1 MDIKFDIKNMKALK
15 EFSKFYEKYEVLD
28 FKIPNFF
35 DLHQKEYENNLNIL
49 YDVAQPLNI
58 LLKEADETES
68 GSITPAT
75 FIIFQVVAHKLVSKE
90 RYDEVLLN
98 LKSWQEVAKL
108 DANNTELVALLSSFT
123 GYK

>member
-1 MDIKFDIKNMKALK
+1 MEALK

-35 DLHQKEYENNLNIL
+35 DLHQKEYENNFNIL
-49 YDVAQPLNI
+49 YDAAQPLNI

-108 DANNTELVALLSSFT
+108 VVSNTELVALLSSFT